1 MPITSMELA
10 LKAEHSRVF
19 LCQKRFR
26 VLVAGRRWGKTTF
39 AVWSLVV
46 HACSGRDRRCYY
58 VAPTY
63 AQAKRIAWSV
73 LKGLL
78 SREACLQIREQEL
91 IVQLRNGSMIQLH
104 GADKP
109 DRLRGVSL
117 DMIVLDEYASMRAE
131 TWTSVARP
139 ALADRKGC
147 ALFIGT
153 PFGRNHFYV
162 LFFEAKFRK
171 DWESFHFTTA
181 QGGYVSEDE
190 LRAAANDMSPL
201 EYEREFCASFEESGM
216 RVYSCFDREKNVAPI
231 DPHPGVPL
239 LIGMDFNISPMTA
252 VIAQRMMGECH
263 VVDEIV
269 LQNSNTSEMMEEINR
284 RYRGWRGI
292 VHPDPSA
299 SSRKTCAVAGETDL
313 TIIRRSGWEV
323 YKNSPQKV
331 VDRINSVNAMLLNAQ
346 GVRRLIISRRCQ
358 HLIKALDS
366 LLYKP
371 DTKFPDKTSGFD
383 HVTDA
388 LGYMVSAVF
397 PIVPINT
404 FRIYDA
410 LL

>member
-1 MPITSMELA
+1 MPTVNLTLELRE
-10 LKAEHSRVF
+10 EHSRVF
-19 LCQKRFR
+19 SSSKRFR
-26 VLVAGRRWGKTTF
+26 VLVAGRRWGKTTL
-39 AVWSLVV
+39 AVWSLIV

-78 SREACLQIREQEL
+78 SREACLQIREQDL
-91 IVQLRNGSMIQLH
+91 IVELRNGSMIQLH

-117 DMIVLDEYASMRAE
+117 DMIVLDEYASMRPE

-139 ALADRKGC
+139 ALADNMGR

-153 PFGRNHFYV
+153 PFGRNHLYD
-162 LFFEAKFRK
+162 LFIEAKFRK

-190 LRAAANDMSPL
+190 VLAASHDMSPI
-201 EYEREFCASFEESGM
+201 EYAREFCASFEDSGM
-216 RVYSCFDREKNVAPI
+216 RVYSCFDREKNVAEI
-231 DPHPGVPL
+231 DPYPGLPL

-252 VIAQRMMGECH
+252 VIAQRIARECH
-263 VVDEIV
+263 VVDEII
-269 LQNSNTSEMMEEINR
+269 LQNSNTTEMMQEVNR
-284 RYRGWRGI
+284 RYRGWQGI

-299 SSRKTCAVAGETDL
+299 SSRKTSALAGETDL

-346 GVRRLIISRRCQ
+346 GARRLIISRRCP

-366 LLYKP
+366 LMYKP
-371 DTKFPDKTSGFD
+371 ETKFPDKRSGFD

-404 FRIYDA
+404 IGIYDA